1 MSTRTVA
8 ARTLVA
14 ALAVVVVAA
23 IGALGWRR
31 FFAKVPTTIAIGE
44 VDGGVASA
52 SVTAPAAVVQAH
64 VDAPI
69 HRDFSGTKLHIV
81 ARDEPAPQ
89 YGAKGADVLSAHIGA
104 AVVDEDIRAAVVAA
118 AARLPE
124 TVVYDRD
131 LAHGAGEVANQAV
144 LLGDL
149 PPEAVVSWLLG
160 ISGSPEL
167 ATSAHLT
174 ERRDADDGAAN
185 VDEFAKIIANT
196 VALSLEELPP
206 GQGPIRI
213 GVAEAVAESG
223 HVVVV
228 LVSRRDF
235 ELSAPVAT
243 TVMPGN
249 AWSMRFT
256 SNASWHDLVGE
267 VLQPDGSI
275 EEIPLVA
282 HGGDYELTVTPNSD
296 HGEISISIDGVGRAG
311 PGKLLQFTVW
321 IGARPPRAVDI
332 EIPPADP
339 SPIDDDKAEAWA
351 LSLLQRD
358 RAALGVAPLQLDS
371 HLAAIARAHSVDMR
385 DHKFFGHRSPSTG
398 MLGARLSTIA
408 YRAITYG
415 ENLARNDRL
424 GEAEA
429 SLLASVGHRQ
439 NIINPRFTH
448 VGIGVAR
455 DLDGDWYVTQDF
467 ARPAPNIDGD
477 APHAIAANI
486 DRARAAQ
493 GLPALHWN
501 DALTAVAMRG
511 ATTITNG
518 PLDDVTQTVSESARG
533 LVAHRAEVAVSRGAD
548 LDEVKPPA
556 ASLTADAHDIGVGV
570 FQDPSSGGIGVVII
584 VGD

>member
-174 ERRDADDGAAN
+174 E
-185 VDEFAKIIANT
+185 
-196 VALSLEELPP
+196 